1 MAFLNGNELSVFFI
15 SNMFDYINDD
25 DFAILNED
33 KEFSDDI
40 QSLIDNPW
48 QGLLEDDWS

>member
-1 MAFLNGNELSVFFI
+1 V
-15 SNMFDYINDD
+15 
-25 DFAILNED
+25 AILNED
-33 KEFSDDI
+33 KGFSDDI